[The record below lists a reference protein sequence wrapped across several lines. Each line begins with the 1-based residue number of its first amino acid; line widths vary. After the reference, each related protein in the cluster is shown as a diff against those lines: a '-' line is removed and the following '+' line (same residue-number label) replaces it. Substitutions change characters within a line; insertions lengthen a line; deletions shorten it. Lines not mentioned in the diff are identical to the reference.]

1 MPLAPRAPFMP
12 LPAFSATRTRFTDDA
27 TTSAAR
33 LDSPG
38 NVASGDAKETSS
50 IATPPDE
57 TPDTESA

>member
-1 MPLAPRAPFMP
+1 MP
-12 LPAFSATRTRFTDDA
+12 LPAFSATRTRLTDVA
-27 TTSAAR
+27 TTRAAM

-50 IATPPDE
+50 IATTLDD